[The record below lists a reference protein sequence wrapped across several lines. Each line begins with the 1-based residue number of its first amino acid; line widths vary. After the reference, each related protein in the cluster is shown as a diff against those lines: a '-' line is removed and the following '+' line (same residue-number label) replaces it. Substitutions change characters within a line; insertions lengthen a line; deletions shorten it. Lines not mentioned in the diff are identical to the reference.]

1 MTFEQLSIHQDTIQR
16 LERSVTENRIPH
28 AQYIQTVDGGGGL
41 PLAIAYAQSILAPQ
55 ADMFGGVD
63 SRASRLE
70 HPDLH
75 VVFPMVQS
83 VDKTCDS
90 LMGVFREYYTE
101 NPFTSY
107 EQWLRF
113 RGEKN
118 KKAIISKHEAESV
131 TKKLSLRSFEAGHK
145 VLLIWMA
152 ELMNADCANKLLKLI
167 EEPPLGSVIL
177 MVGND
182 SEKLLPT
189 IRSRT
194 QVVNLRPLDT
204 REIQTCLKKATTAT
218 DEAIGNAVADCE
230 GSIARAIELLTL
242 DESPAAEQVMT
253 WLRLCYQRKVLDTM
267 SWTDGIAAQGR
278 EEAVL
283 VLKAALDVF
292 RDAFRKNYLSVVS
305 NANEDLG
312 RFTDKFSPFIHPD
325 NAPQLME
332 ETSIAIRDVE
342 RNGNVRIV
350 LLDLSF
356 KVMKLIRTPRP
367 EVEKHN

>member
-1 MTFEQLSIHQDTIQR
+1 MTFEQLLFHRDTVQR
-16 LERSVTENRIPH
+16 LEKSVSEGRIPH

-41 PLAIAYAQSILAPQ
+41 SLAVAYAQCILSGE
-55 ADMFGGVD
+55 ADMFGGQD

-83 VDKTCDS
+83 EDKTCDS
-90 LMGVFREYYTE
+90 LLGTFREYYSE

-107 EQWLRF
+107 DQWLRF

-131 TKKLSLRSFEAGHK
+131 TKKLSLRSFEAGYK

-167 EEPPLGSVIL
+167 EEPPDGSVIV

-182 SEKLLPT
+182 ADKLLPT
-189 IRSRT
+189 IKSRT
-194 QVVNLRPLDT
+194 QLLNLRPLEQL
-204 REIQTCLKKATTAT
+204 EILNTLRSQVQAS
-218 DEAIGNAVADCE
+218 DEILTEAALNCE
-230 GSIARAIELLTL
+230 GSIAHAMELLDD
-242 DESPAAEQVMT
+242 DENPFTGLSMA

-267 SWTDGIAAQGR
+267 AWSDNLASQGR
-278 EEAVL
+278 EEAIKVL
-283 VLKAALDVF
+283 QETLSIF
-292 RDAFRKNYLSVVS
+292 RDAFRKNYISS
-305 NANEDLG
+305 NGKGNYEAEE
-312 RFTDKFSPFIHPD
+312 FTDKFSPFIHPD
-325 NAPQLME
+325 NAPALME
-332 ETSIAIRDVE
+332 ETSKAIADIE
-342 RNGNVRIV
+342 RNGNTRIV

-356 KVMKLIRTPRP
+356 KVMKLIRAPRP
-367 EVEKHN
+367 VTEPST

>member
-1 MTFEQLSIHQDTIQR
+1 MTFEQLCIHQDTIQR
-16 LERSVTENRIPH
+16 LEKSVSESRIPH

-41 PLAIAYAQSILAPQ
+41 PIAVAYAQSILSPQ

-63 SRASRLE
+63 TRASRLE

-90 LMGVFREYYTE
+90 LMGVFREYYAE
-101 NPFTSY
+101 NPYTSY

-167 EEPPLGSVIL
+167 EEPPEGSVIL

-182 SEKLLPT
+182 SDRLLPT

-194 QVVNLRPLDT
+194 QVLKLRPLENN
-204 REIQTCLKKATTAT
+204 EIQASLRKSVQAT
-218 DEAIGNAVADCE
+218 DDELASAVVDCE
-230 GSIARAIELLTL
+230 GSIARAIELLDV
-242 DESPAAEQVMT
+242 DESPAADQVMT

-267 SWTDGIAAQGR
+267 SWSDGLAAQGR
-278 EEAVL
+278 EEAL
-283 VLKAALDVF
+283 MVLKAALDVF
-292 RDAFRKNYLSVVS
+292 REAFRKNYLTVSSNS
-305 NANEDLG
+305 NADLG
-312 RFTDKFSPFIHPD
+312 RFTDKFSPFIHPG

-332 ETSIAIRDVE
+332 ETSIAIRDIE

-356 KVMKLIRTPRP
+356 KVMKLIRAPRP
-367 EVEKHN
+367 EAEKIN